1 LSHGMGHA
9 LVHVVQ
15 PRRLA
20 PSAVIWIARG
30 QGATCDRCGK
40 AIPADEPQYDVIT
53 DGVEMHLDRDC
64 FQRRMEQLE

>member
-1 LSHGMGHA
+1 
-9 LVHVVQ
+9 
-15 PRRLA
+15 
-20 PSAVIWIARG
+20 VIWIARG
-30 QGATCDRCGK
+30 HGATCDRCGK